1 MPRFPLG
8 GGVPKGTLG
17 PVNGG
22 NGPVVVTVTAGVEPA
37 VIASLT
43 VGITVDPTFVCGISL
58 LFGGFASS
66 SLLLAVLV
74 LLLYTLPLLNNIQ
87 HSSKKYDILCKQIK
101 LQNQHTV
108 PSGVPI
114 CLPLVLVNNR

>member
-43 VGITVDPTFVCGISL
+43 VGITVVPTFVCGISL
-58 LFGGFASS
+58 LFGGFAIA
-66 SLLLAVLV
+66 SLLLVVLV
-74 LLLYTLPLLNNIQ
+74 SLVYILPLLNNIQ
-87 HSSKKYDILCKQIK
+87 LEKMRLFSTINTQSHQVCQFVYL
-101 LQNQHTV
+101 
-108 PSGVPI
+108 GFW
-114 CLPLVLVNNR
+114 

>member
-8 GGVPKGTLG
+8 GGVPKGALG

-43 VGITVDPTFVCGISL
+43 VGITVAPTVVCGISL
-58 LFGGFASS
+58 LFGGFAIS
-66 SLLLAVLV
+66 SLPLAVL
-74 LLLYTLPLLNNIQ
+74 LLLVYILPLLNNMQYSRKRSIFY
-87 HSSKKYDILCKQIK
+87 KKRL
-101 LQNQHTV
+101 N
-108 PSGVPI
+108 S
-114 CLPLVLVNNR
+114 

>member
-1 MPRFPLG
+1 MPKFPLG

-43 VGITVDPTFVCGISL
+43 VGITVAPTFVCGISL
-58 LFGGFASS
+58 LFGGFAIS

-74 LLLYTLPLLNNIQ
+74 SLVYILPLLTNMQ
-87 HSSKKYDILCKQIK
+87 YFSKKMIFYVNTVNLK
-101 LQNQHTV
+101 NQHKV
-108 PSGVPI
+108 PPGVPI
-114 CLPLVLVNNR
+114 CLPWKLVNNR